1 MFAQFESKDRPVI
14 GTSILGMVF
23 VVMLAILGMLPG
35 GANAQSFGQADI
47 PSAQGRAAL
56 NVQGGQVIDVQATA
70 IEVIAS
76 NETRGIGGV
85 IGGLL
90 GAAAGRKES
99 WQGQAAI
106 GSLGALFGAKIA
118 EAATKEMRPAMQ
130 VVVRLDNGRVIAV
143 VQEMNG
149 APVGVGDAVY
159 VVGSYPAVRV
169 VKAATVAAINANPQP
184 VSFNND
190 FQNLNWR

>member
-1 MFAQFESKDRPVI
+1 MFAQFESKDRPVVGTAVI
-14 GTSILGMVF
+14 GFL
-23 VVMLAILGMLPG
+23 VVVVLALLGMLPG

-56 NVQGGQVIDVQATA
+56 NVQMGMVIDVQATA
-70 IEVIAS
+70 IEVAVT
-76 NETRGIGGV
+76 NENRGIGGV

-90 GAAAGRKES
+90 GAAAAHKES

-106 GSLGALFGAKIA
+106 GSLGALLGSKIA

-149 APVGVGDAVY
+149 TPVGAGDVVY
-159 VVGSYPAVRV
+159 VVGAYPAVRV
-169 VKAATVAAINANPQP
+169 VKAASVAAMNASPQQQPTSYNP
-184 VSFNND
+184 D
-190 FQNLNWR
+190 FNWR